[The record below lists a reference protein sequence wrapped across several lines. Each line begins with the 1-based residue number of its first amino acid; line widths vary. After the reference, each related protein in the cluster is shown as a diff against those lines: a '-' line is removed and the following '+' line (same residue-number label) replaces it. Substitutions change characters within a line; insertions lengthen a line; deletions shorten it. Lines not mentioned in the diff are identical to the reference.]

1 MTVNTTDKEEVR
13 KIIGNNLR
21 MYRQKEKMTQ
31 DEFAEKAGISTP
43 FLANVER
50 GIKGLG
56 ISTLRDICRSLD
68 ISADYLLFDD
78 TTSGHIKNIEMLLRD
93 KPEHVAA
100 TAEKMVRLLV
110 EYQSGTN
117 PAEVD

>member
-1 MTVNTTDKEEVR
+1 MTGRDEIR

-21 MYRQKEKMTQ
+21 RYRLEFKLTQ
-31 DEFAEKAGISTP
+31 EEFAEKAGISTP

-56 ISTLRDICRSLD
+56 ITTLRDICSSLD

-78 TTSGHIKNIEMLLRD
+78 TTSGHIKNIEMLL
-93 KPEHVAA
+93 K
-100 TAEKMVRLLV
+100 
-110 EYQSGTN
+110 N
-117 PAEVD
+117 II